1 MFFNGFNSRLNA
13 AEEEINCLKTGQYK
27 LPKLKYKEK
36 KKKWKVWN
44 RMSKNWDNIKHS
56 NICVIRIP
64 ERENQQ

>member
-13 AEEEINCLKTGQYK
+13 AKEEINCLKTGQYK

-44 RMSKNWDNIKHS
+44 RMSKN
-56 NICVIRIP
+56 
-64 ERENQQ
+64 

>member
-36 KKKWKVWN
+36 KKSGKYGIECP
-44 RMSKNWDNIKHS
+44 RTETILNILTY
-56 NICVIRIP
+56 V
-64 ERENQQ
+64 